1 MNAMPSFPTP
11 NASQVTYQFPPTPL
25 VIILIFLLSMLSL
38 PIDAQSKLVSVEEH
52 RVVTLT
58 GNEIPNVLGTPFSE
72 LSLVSIQRGKPRPIP
87 FQFDDINIKGGV
99 YLEGSKVELLGD
111 PNIFNESDELLFMIS
126 DTGDKQNESHFFDGT
141 IEAEI
146 SVTTIQ
152 GEVRYVYLVSGS
164 RLRSENSYVRY
175 SAELGQL
182 ETDHYSLRVNK
193 KNALNWDEFTYHAFT
208 GEQASPLDTMKLRFH
223 AGVITPLPKVTLNNK
238 QFIAKLIAEKTG
250 PIRATSEF
258 KVVVKFLKLPVF
270 KVAMQIHFL
279 PSSLIYDTHVSIPKI
294 RRKLVYNPSLSI
306 SLDGNELENAK
317 IRVPLTPELTG
328 VADGQLSEEELAMM
342 ESGIDIDNNW
352 IWVSTEQNLD
362 YFSFAEY
369 TDEVKP
375 TLGFFMEDNKK
386 KKDKPERFRGQQPNV
401 GFMQKDF
408 PKKGSFGLRVHLLFN
423 TSLSDYPP
431 ETIAQHAKTPP
442 QVSVA
447 L

>member
-1 MNAMPSFPTP
+1 MQIIQLILGQSTLMKPETRLRLPAILLLVLLPFSTH
-11 NASQVTYQFPPTPL
+11 SQADF
-25 VIILIFLLSMLSL
+25 
-38 PIDAQSKLVSVEEH
+38 VSIEEH
-52 RVVTLT
+52 RVVTLK
-58 GNEIPNVLGTPFSE
+58 GSELSHLIGRPFE
-72 LSLVSIQRGKPRPIP
+72 QLSLVSIKRGKPRPIP
-87 FQFDDINIKGGV
+87 FQFDDININGGV
-99 YLEGSKVELLGD
+99 YIAGSKVNLDGETGVLDGH
-111 PNIFNESDELLFMIS
+111 DELLFMMS
-126 DTGDKQNESHFFDGT
+126 DTGIRKQDMHFFDGSV
-141 IEAEI
+141 EAEI
-146 SVTTIQ
+146 AVTTISGNQ
-152 GEVRYVYLVSGS
+152 HYVYLVSDS
-164 RLRSENSYVRY
+164 RLRSEKNYVRY

-193 KNALNWDEFTYHAFT
+193 KNALNWDEFVYHAFS

-238 QFIAKLIAEKTG
+238 QFIAKLVAEKAG

-306 SLDGNELENAK
+306 SLDGNELDDAK
-317 IRVPLTPELTG
+317 IRVPLTPDLTG
-328 VADGQLSEEELAMM
+328 IADGEISEEELAMM

-362 YFSFAEY
+362 YFSYAEY

-375 TLGFFMEDNKK
+375 TLAFFMEDDRK

-408 PKKGSFGLRVHLLFN
+408 PKKGSFGLRVYLHFN
-423 TSLSDYPP
+423 TSLADFPP
-431 ETIAQHAKTPP
+431 EIIAQQAKTPP
-442 QVSVA
+442 TVSVT